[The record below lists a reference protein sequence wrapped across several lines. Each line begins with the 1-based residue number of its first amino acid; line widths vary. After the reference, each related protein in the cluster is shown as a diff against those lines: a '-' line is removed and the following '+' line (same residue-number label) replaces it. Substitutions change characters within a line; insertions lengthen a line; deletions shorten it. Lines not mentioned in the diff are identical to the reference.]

1 MIEPKFYK
9 TRDFSEGLAPVKIE
23 ENSKFGYINTSG
35 KMVIKPQ
42 FDDGAAHTRDF

>member
-1 MIEPKFYK
+1 M
-9 TRDFSEGLAPVKIE
+9 E

>member
-1 MIEPKFYK
+1 M
-9 TRDFSEGLAPVKIE
+9 E

-42 FDDGAAHTRDF
+42 